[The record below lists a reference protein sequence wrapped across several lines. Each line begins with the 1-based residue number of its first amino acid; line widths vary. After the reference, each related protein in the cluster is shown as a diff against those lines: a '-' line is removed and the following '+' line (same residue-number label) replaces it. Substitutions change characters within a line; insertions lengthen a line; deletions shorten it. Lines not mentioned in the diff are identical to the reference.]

1 MKPNLLN
8 NGKTI
13 EMKKINQIILIL
25 SLLLFISCNSEQDN
39 KEGKNK
45 PQTYEQS
52 ISEGKLT
59 VYVDTLLTDLLE
71 PIMGFYRESYPKIE
85 LNVNYINS
93 RRAVALLFSGEAE
106 VIVLSRNYLKDEDSL
121 NKEFSLNRPEMV
133 MAEDGLV
140 FFTNNKFGL
149 DTLNDEQI
157 FNILTQG
164 KNFKNYYT
172 QIDKEPELVTTGV
185 NNSHYQNLITTA
197 ARNNTI
203 TKKITL
209 VNNTQE
215 IFDYVKNNDNA
226 IGIAY
231 LSNVIKKTEFKM
243 LRISFI
249 NKEGKRIPPQ
259 IVHQGFIVQ
268 EKYPYIV
275 KHKVILREDRKNKPF
290 WFASYLSKETRV
302 QKYLMDSGIVP
313 AFAKVVLVP
322 SENQVK

>member
-1 MKPNLLN
+1 MNR
-8 NGKTI
+8 I
-13 EMKKINQIILIL
+13 INIIFVF
-25 SLLLFISCNSEQDN
+25 SLLLFVSCNNEQDAKDGN
-39 KEGKNK
+39 SK
-45 PQTYEQS
+45 PKTYEQS
-52 ISEGKLT
+52 INEGKLT
-59 VYVDTLLTDLLE
+59 VYVDTLLFDMIE

-85 LNVNYINS
+85 LNVNYVNS

-121 NKEFSLNRPEMV
+121 NKEFQLNRPEMV
-133 MAEDGLV
+133 MANDGLV
-140 FFTNNKFGL
+140 FFTNNNNKL

-157 FNILTQG
+157 FSILTQG
-164 KNFKNYYT
+164 KSFTNYFSHL
-172 QIDKEPELVTTGV
+172 KEDQELVTTGV

-197 ARNNTI
+197 ARNNAI
-203 TKKITL
+203 SRKITL
-209 VNNTQE
+209 LSNTQE
-215 IFDYVKNNDNA
+215 VLDYVKNNDNA

-231 LSNVIKKTEFKM
+231 LSDLVKKPEFKM

-268 EKYPYIV
+268 EKYPYIID
-275 KHKVILREDRKNKPF
+275 HKVILREDRKNKPF
-290 WFASYLSKETRV
+290 WFASYLSKETKV
-302 QKYLMDSGIVP
+302 QKFLMDFGIVP

>member
-1 MKPNLLN
+1 MKIKL
-8 NGKTI
+8 
-13 EMKKINQIILIL
+13 IILLAIISIL
-25 SLLLFISCNSEQDN
+25 TVSCGEESNQKTD
-39 KEGKNK
+39 K

-52 ISEGKLT
+52 INEGKLT
-59 VYVDTLLTDLLE
+59 VYVDTLLTDIIE

-140 FFTNNKFGL
+140 FFVNSQSKL

-157 FNILTQG
+157 FNILTNG
-164 KNFKNYYT
+164 KNFKDYFKHLNE
-172 QIDKEPELVTTGV
+172 EPELVTTNV
-185 NNSHYQNLITTA
+185 NNSHYHNLIHSA
-197 ARNNTI
+197 ARNGNVTRNI
-203 TKKITL
+203 KLFNSTSEVL
-209 VNNTQE
+209 D
-215 IFDYVKNNDNA
+215 FVKNNDNA
-226 IGIAY
+226 IGVAY
-231 LSNVIKKTEFKM
+231 LSNLVKKPEFKM
-243 LRISFI
+243 LRIGFI
-249 NKEGKRIPPQ
+249 NKDGKRIPPQ

-275 KHKVILREDRKNKPF
+275 EHKVILREDRKNKPF
-290 WFASYLSKETRV
+290 WFASYLSKETKV
-302 QKYLMDSGIVP
+302 QKFLMDYGIVP

>member
-1 MKPNLLN
+1 MK
-8 NGKTI
+8 I
-13 EMKKINQIILIL
+13 KIIILFTLISML
-25 SLLLFISCNSEQDN
+25 SVSCNEESNQKSD
-39 KEGKNK
+39 K
-45 PQTYEQS
+45 PKTYEQS
-52 ISEGKLT
+52 INEGKLT
-59 VYVDTLLTDLLE
+59 VYVDTLLTDIIE

-140 FFTNNKFGL
+140 FFVNNQSKL

-157 FNILTQG
+157 FNILTNG
-164 KNFKNYYT
+164 KNFKDYFKHLNE
-172 QIDKEPELVTTGV
+172 EPELVTTNV
-185 NNSHYQNLITTA
+185 NNSHYHNLINSA
-197 ARNNTI
+197 ARNSNVTRNI
-203 TKKITL
+203 KFFNSTNEVL
-209 VNNTQE
+209 DFVQ
-215 IFDYVKNNDNA
+215 NNDNA
-226 IGIAY
+226 IGVAY
-231 LSNVIKKTEFKM
+231 LSNLVKKPEFKM
-243 LRISFI
+243 LRIGFI
-249 NKEGKRIPPQ
+249 NRDGKRIPPQ

-275 KHKVILREDRKNKPF
+275 EHKVILREDRKNKPF
-290 WFASYLSKETRV
+290 WFASYLSKETKV
-302 QKYLMDSGIVP
+302 QKFLMDYGIVP

>member
-1 MKPNLLN
+1 MKI
-8 NGKTI
+8 KS
-13 EMKKINQIILIL
+13 IILIAL
-25 SLLLFISCNSEQDN
+25 IAIIIISCNDDKKNESN
-39 KEGKNK
+39 NK

-59 VYVDTLLTDLLE
+59 VFVDTLLTDLLE

-85 LNVNYINS
+85 LNVSYINS

-121 NKEFSLNRPEMV
+121 NKEFALNRPEMV
-133 MAEDGLV
+133 MAYDGLV
-140 FFTNNKFGL
+140 FFTNNNFGL

-164 KNFKNYYT
+164 KNFKNYFAHL
-172 QIDKEPELVTTGV
+172 KEEPELVTTGV
-185 NNSHYQNLITTA
+185 NNAHYHNLLATA
-197 ARNNTI
+197 ARGNSI
-203 TKKITL
+203 TKKL
-209 VNNTQE
+209 SFKNTVQE
-215 IFDYVKNNDNA
+215 MLDYVKNNDNA
-226 IGIAY
+226 IGVAY

-243 LRISFI
+243 LRVGFV
-249 NKEGKRIPPQ
+249 NKDGKRIPPQ

-268 EKYPYIV
+268 DKYPYVIE
-275 KHKVILREDRKNKPF
+275 HKVVLREDRKNKPF
-290 WFASYLSKETRV
+290 WFASYLSKEARV
-302 QKYLMDSGIVP
+302 QKYLMDYGIVP